1 MEREIPGIGRS
12 GGRLWLHVMLFL
24 LTAWSVLVSGAVW
37 FAGIPEELA
46 ELPWFLVPVTPAAL
60 APAVPFA
67 ACLLAIL
74 LAHEFGHYLA
84 CRRYGVHS
92 TLPFFLPAPLLMFGT
107 FGAVIRIKGPIP
119 HRRALFDIAA
129 AGPLAGFAVTVPV
142 LLFGAGSGVAI
153 PDSVPGGAISFGNSL
168 LTRAVLEPL
177 YGTADVALDPVFFA
191 GWFGLFLTALN
202 LFPVGQ
208 LDGGHVAYAFSVRL
222 HRLLSWTTIVLL
234 GGWIL
239 FTTWTD
245 RTPSVYN
252 LWFVVLLIMRSRH
265 PRLIREGGAPGTGRR
280 MAALALLVIFL
291 VSFLPTPL
299 TYIP

>member
-1 MEREIPGIGRS
+1 MEREIPGTGRS
-12 GGRLWLHVMLFL
+12 GGRLWLHGMLFV

-67 ACLLAIL
+67 LCLLAIL

-84 CRRYGVHS
+84 CRRYGVPS

-142 LLFGAGSGVAI
+142 LLFGAGSGVVI
-153 PDSVPGGAISFGNSL
+153 PDSVPGGSISFGNSL

-208 LDGGHVAYAFSVRL
+208 LDGGHIAYAFSVRL
-222 HRLLSWTTIVLL
+222 HRLLSWTTIGLL

-239 FTTWTD
+239 FTTWTA

-265 PRLIREGGAPGTGRR
+265 PRLIREGGEPGTGRR

>member
-1 MEREIPGIGRS
+1 MERESPRTGRS
-12 GGRLWLHVMLFL
+12 GGRLWLHGLLFL
-24 LTAWSVLVSGAVW
+24 LTVWSVLVSGAIW

-46 ELPWFLVPVTPAAL
+46 ELPLFLVPITPAAL
-60 APAVPFA
+60 VQAVPFA
-67 ACLLAIL
+67 VCLLAIL
-74 LAHEFGHYLA
+74 LAHELGHYLA
-84 CRRYGVHS
+84 CRRYGVPS

-107 FGAVIRIKGPIP
+107 FGAMIRIRGPIP

-142 LLFGAGSGVAI
+142 LLVGAGTGVAI
-153 PDSVPGGAISFGNSL
+153 PDTAAGGFFSYGNSL
-168 LTRAVLEPL
+168 LTRVVFERM
-177 YGTADVALDPVFFA
+177 YGSADIALDPVFFA

-208 LDGGHVAYAFSVRL
+208 LDGGHIAYAFSVRL
-222 HRLLSWTTIVLL
+222 HRLLSWATIVLL

-239 FTTWTD
+239 YTTWTA

-265 PRLIREGGAPGTGRR
+265 PRLTLEGGDPGTGRR
-280 MAALALLVIFL
+280 IAALTLLVIFL
-291 VSFLPTPL
+291 FSFLPTPL